1 MKVKTP
7 NVNKFKQDLKA
18 IIVTNLLQIKK
29 KIIFKID
36 FFYIDVHVMREKLSQ
51 KYSLYFTTGSS
62 AFQRFDK
69 LGLKNIKLFLLANV
83 QSNAK
88 NGHLLPF
95 TAFTPPL

>member
-1 MKVKTP
+1 
-7 NVNKFKQDLKA
+7 
-18 IIVTNLLQIKK
+18 
-29 KIIFKID
+29 
-36 FFYIDVHVMREKLSQ
+36 MREKLSQ

-88 NGHLLPF
+88 KRS
-95 TAFTPPL
+95 APPLHSIYSTIVNCQYLSSKKQKLNLF